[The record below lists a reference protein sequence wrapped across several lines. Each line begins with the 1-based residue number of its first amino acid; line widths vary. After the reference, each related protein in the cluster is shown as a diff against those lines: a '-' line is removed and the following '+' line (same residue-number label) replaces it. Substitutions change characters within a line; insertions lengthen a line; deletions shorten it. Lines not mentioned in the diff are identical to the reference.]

1 MESRGLGT
9 SDCVRVWNR
18 GQGYDILTTFFIW
31 SSKKKMRLFMPEAIW
46 CGSKT
51 PHVDTIRVIK
61 PPSPATSRSK
71 ELQFLRKNQ
80 RKKQPWCFPGCM
92 AFER

>member
-1 MESRGLGT
+1 
-9 SDCVRVWNR
+9 
-18 GQGYDILTTFFIW
+18 
-31 SSKKKMRLFMPEAIW
+31 MPEAIW